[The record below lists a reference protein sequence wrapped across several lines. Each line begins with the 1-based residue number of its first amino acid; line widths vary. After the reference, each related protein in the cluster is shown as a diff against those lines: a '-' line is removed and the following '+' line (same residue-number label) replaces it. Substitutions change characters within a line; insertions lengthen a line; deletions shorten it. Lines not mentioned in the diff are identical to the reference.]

1 MNEHGTTNVPRRR
14 LRPVL
19 CAALLI
25 AAASGS
31 AWGAPAGTVAGTSGP
46 CGLHDGD
53 AVQVG
58 QTVLTAPACNVKLQM
73 ADQSVIL
80 LAPDSSVTVT
90 RYDVGPFGRT
100 VTLNLTQGLLRLT
113 VPPVPATSDFAV
125 LTASGTAAMRSPA
138 ADWFVSVDIGAA
150 QVGVL
155 AGTVALTATVTQ
167 RSVAIPAHWGTRLEP
182 GLDPMLPRAW
192 AQVEFDGFIR
202 RTACCQSTPPPN
214 PKP

>member
-1 MNEHGTTNVPRRR
+1 VNGHGITSARRCR

-19 CAALLI
+19 GAALLL
-25 AAASGS
+25 AAVAGS
-31 AWGAPAGTVAGTSGP
+31 ARAAPAGTIAGTSGP

-58 QTVLTAPACNVKLQM
+58 QAVLTASGCHLKLAM

-80 LAPDSSVTVT
+80 LAPGSSVTVT

-100 VTLNLTQGLLRLT
+100 VTLNLTQGLMRLT
-113 VPPVPATSDFAV
+113 VPPVPATSAFTV
-125 LTASGTAAMRSPA
+125 LTTSGTAAMRSPD
-138 ADWFVSVDIGAA
+138 ADWFVSVDIGAT

-155 AGTVALTATVTQ
+155 AGTVALTAAVTQ